1 MLDPS
6 KAPILCVPMRETAL
20 TAESLR
26 PLPMPEA
33 GGREARGTML
43 GLGGSAEHPG
53 RACAHA
59 AQARIPFRTSAWAAS
74 ASPRRSGRNSRPD
87 RALYCA
93 KNASTSSS
101 MPGRKSPRA

>member
-1 MLDPS
+1 MLNPS

-33 GGREARGTML
+33 GGNEARGTMP

-59 AQARIPFRTSAWAAS
+59 AQARIPSSAYAEARAAS
-74 ASPRRSGRNSRPD
+74 QPSSR
-87 RALYCA
+87 
-93 KNASTSSS
+93 KVHTNGSE
-101 MPGRKSPRA
+101 